1 MGQKVHP
8 IGFRLGITKDW
19 ESKWV
24 VKEKKKYVD
33 FLHEDL
39 KIRDLIKKK
48 YYHAGIA
55 RIDIERTLD
64 KINVRIWAARPGL
77 LIARKGAEVKA
88 LRKFLEELT
97 GKSVHINVE
106 EVKYPQLNAQLVAEN
121 VAQQLERRVAF
132 RRAMKRV
139 IADAMKAGAKGI
151 KVQCA
156 GRLGGADMA
165 RKEWYREGRV
175 PLQTIRADIDYGTA
189 TAKTKYGVI
198 GVKVWIYKGDVYKD
212 ETEELLKKIEK
223 EVKQEMARG
232 E

>member
-8 IGFRLGITKDW
+8 VGFRLGITKDW
-19 ESKWV
+19 ESRWV
-24 VKEKKKYVD
+24 AKEKGKYVN

-39 KIRDLIKKK
+39 KIRKLIKQK

-64 KINVRIWAARPGL
+64 KINIRIWAARPGL
-77 LIARKGAEVKA
+77 LIARKGAQVKE
-88 LRKFLEELT
+88 LRKILEGLT
-97 GKSVHINVE
+97 GKSVYINIE
-106 EVKYPQLNAQLVAEN
+106 EVKHPQLNAQLVAEN
-121 VAQQLERRVAF
+121 VAAQLERRVAF

-139 IADAMKAGAKGI
+139 IADAMRAGAKGI

-165 RKEWYREGRV
+165 RTEWYREGRV

-189 TAKTKYGVI
+189 VAQTKYGVI

-212 ETEELLKKIEK
+212 ETEEILKRLEK
-223 EVKQEMARG
+223 EVKEEMARG

>member
-24 VKEKKKYVD
+24 VKEKRKYVE

-39 KIRDLIKKK
+39 KIRELIKKK
-48 YYHAGIA
+48 YFHAGIP
-55 RIDIERTLD
+55 RIDIERTPD
-64 KINVRIWAARPGL
+64 RINIRIWAARPGL

-88 LRKFLEELT
+88 LRKFLEEMT
-97 GKSVHINVE
+97 GKSVYINIE
-106 EVKYPQLNAQLVAEN
+106 EVKYPQLSAQLVAEN
-121 VAQQLERRVAF
+121 IAQQIERRVSH
-132 RRAMKRV
+132 RRAMKRA
-139 IADAMKAGAKGI
+139 IAEAMKAGAKGI

-175 PLQTIRADIDYGTA
+175 PLQTIRADIDYVTA
-189 TAKTKYGVI
+189 IAKTKYGVI
-198 GVKVWIYKGDVYKD
+198 GVKVWIYKGDVFKD

-232 E
+232 A

>member
-24 VKEKKKYVD
+24 SKDKKKYRD
-33 FLHEDL
+33 HLHEDL
-39 KIRDLIKKK
+39 KIRQIIKDG

-55 RIDIERTLD
+55 RIEIERTGED
-64 KINVRIWAARPGL
+64 TINIKVWAARPGL
-77 LIARKGAEVKA
+77 LISRRGKQIQE
-88 LRKFLEELT
+88 LRKALEELT
-97 GKSVHINVE
+97 KKTVKINVE
-106 EVKYPQLNAQLVAEN
+106 EVPRPELSAQLVAEN
-121 VAQQLERRVAF
+121 IAQQLERRVAF
-132 RRAMKRV
+132 RRAMKRA
-139 IADAMKAGAKGI
+139 IQDAMRAGAKGI
-151 KVQCA
+151 RVQCA

-189 TAKTKYGVI
+189 LAKTKYGVI

-212 ETEELLKKIEK
+212 ELEETLKQIEK
-223 EVKQEMARG
+223 KVKEEMR
-232 E
+232 